1 MNKVEKKICKKVEKI
16 TDKLELLQWEIREYL
31 EEHNQVD
38 INLIK
43 AFDSLVEAQKYIKM
57 GEDAE

>member
-1 MNKVEKKICKKVEKI
+1 MNKIEKKICKKVGKI
-16 TDKLELLQWEIREYL
+16 VNKLELLQWEIQEYL

-43 AFDSLVEAQKYIKM
+43 TFDSLIEAQKYIKM
-57 GEDAE
+57 GEDAK